1 MKNVKFIALFSI
13 LCLLIVIPATFAGNN
28 DTAILTSDAIQ
39 NDYSIAVN
47 SSASDNLADEYYF
60 DANAEND
67 AGNGSY
73 TNPYKELTSTR
84 VNDNSIIHIA
94 NGEYEWDSFKGISNV
109 SIIGQSAENTIIR
122 GGDGSGL
129 RVSERLLLQNVTLVD
144 FTISVNTGTQ
154 VNITNAVFKDSFSVS
169 GGALNIM
176 ANSTV
181 SIDNCTFSNNSANEG
196 GSIYAKNAFLIIN
209 NSRFIKSTAREDAGG
224 AIYLLKSSLNAS
236 NIEIVNSSAT
246 FGAAITALKS
256 NLTINNLTAK
266 LNNAKYNGG
275 AIYSMYGNFIIGNSS
290 FLNNSAKNGAALF
303 LTNLDNAT
311 LCNISF
317 TDNMASGTAAAYVI
331 MDNITLVNITFMGNQ
346 ALFDNDY
353 YQTPMPDLNIG
364 NGNYTLITY
373 DHPSNGTLPSSYD
386 LRLLNQVTP
395 VKSQG
400 NGGNCWAFAAI
411 AALESCILKA
421 TGQEYDLSEENVKN
435 LMALYSDYG
444 WKMETNTGGYDK
456 MGVGYLTGW
465 LGPVYDV
472 DDVYSGQSLLSGV
485 MDSIVHVQNIIFL
498 QRSSYTDNDEIK
510 RAIMDYGAV
519 STSIYWSGSYAKG
532 KNYYY
537 NGDTGANH
545 AVAIVGWDDNYS
557 RTNFRTTPQG
567 DGAWIIKNSWGTSSG
582 DKGYYYVS
590 YYDTKF
596 APLNNP
602 EKTFTFILND
612 TIKFD
617 KNYQYDIPGKTDYF
631 LNSSSTVWYKNK
643 FISTGNEYLA
653 AVSTYFEKNTN
664 WDLSIYVNNVLRH
677 TQSGVAH
684 PGYSTIDLNNIISL
698 RIGDIFEVIFKITVD
713 GEAAF
718 PISEAV
724 SLNHKM
730 YSENISFLSYDGE
743 NWKDLY
749 NLTWKYSTHTYD
761 SQVACI
767 KAFTILNPVNTTISI
782 NSTSYNPALIMAQ
795 VLNQYG
801 NVVRFGNVTFDVEG
815 NLVSVPIVNG
825 IATLNYTFSTFGNK
839 QISAYY
845 SNNGYVSSNKTITA
859 KMYFDIFIQAEN
871 LVSYYNDT
879 INYSVK
885 LVDKLNQ
892 TIKGK
897 SIIFSVNGM
906 NMTATTNG
914 NGIACVSLNL
924 NPGNYTIDI
933 ISNNESFYLKSNAT
947 KTISVLSTIILC
959 SDTKFTLNS
968 KYEAT
973 LLDCMGNPL
982 SNVNVSIIIGDN
994 IYNVKSN
1001 SDGKVSVT
1009 IKLDP
1014 GSYSLKI
1021 TNPNTTEVKLKTIKV
1036 VKRIT
1041 LNKNLVMY
1049 YGSSSAFKV
1058 KVWDDHGN
1066 VAVGVKVT
1074 FKINGKE
1081 YTRTSDKN
1089 GYAGL
1094 TINLAP
1100 RTYTI
1105 FAVYRGFK
1113 VTNTVTVKPTIVT
1126 KDTTAKSGSIVK
1138 FYAKTLDTKGNVLKN
1153 KLVTFKFKGSTF
1165 NIKTND
1171 KGIACLKITEKLK
1184 IGKYTILST
1193 YGKLTVK
1200 NIITIN

>member
-13 LCLLIVIPATFAGNN
+13 LCLLIVIPATFAGDN
-28 DTAILTSDAIQ
+28 DTAILASDAIQ
-39 NDYSIAVN
+39 EDDAIAVN
-47 SSASDNLADEYYF
+47 SSAGDNLADEYYF

-73 TNPYKELTSTR
+73 DNPYKELTSTR
-84 VNDNSIIHIA
+84 VNDNSIIHLS
-94 NGEYEWDSFKGISNV
+94 NGEYEWDPFKGVSNV

-122 GGDGSGL
+122 GGDGPGL

-154 VNITNAVFKDSFSVS
+154 VNITNAVFKDSFSGS

-196 GSIYAKNAFLIIN
+196 GSIYAKNAFLIIS

-275 AIYSMYGNFIIGNSS
+275 AIYSMYGNVIIGNSS

-353 YQTPMPDLNIG
+353 YQTSMPDLNIG

-373 DHPSNGTLPSSYD
+373 DRPSNGTLPSSYD
-386 LRLLNQVTP
+386 LRLLNHVTP
-395 VKSQG
+395 VKNQG
-400 NGGNCWAFAAI
+400 SGGNCWAFAAI

-485 MDSIVHVQNIIFL
+485 MDSIVHVQNIICL

-684 PGYSTIDLNNIISL
+684 SGYSTIDLNNMISL
-698 RIGDIFEVIFKITVD
+698 RIGDVFEVVFKITVD

-743 NWKDLY
+743 NWVDLY
-749 NLTWKYSTHTYD
+749 NLTWNYSTHKYN

-767 KAFTILNPVNTTISI
+767 KAFTILNPVGTSISI
-782 NSTSYNPALIMAQ
+782 NCTFYNNPSVITAK

-801 NVVRFGNVTFDVEG
+801 NVVRFGNITFEVDG
-815 NLVSVPIVNG
+815 DFVSVPIVNG
-825 IATLNYTFSTFGNK
+825 IATLNYSVPTSGY
-839 QISAYY
+839 IPIRAYY
-845 SNNGYVSSNKTITA
+845 SNNGYVSSNATIE
-859 KMYFDIFIQAEN
+859 KIDMELDIVKNIVDAVINVN
-871 LVSYYNDT
+871 LSKNINDT
-879 INYSVK
+879 IYIKLNNDSAISVPVINGFGSLNLTDLYRGNYSVLAFCNSCEYYYENASTSFTIDYLKTFIKAENVVYYYNGTISYSIK

-892 TIKGK
+892 TIQNK

-906 NMTATTNG
+906 NMTATTNER
-914 NGIACVSLNL
+914 GIACVSLNL

-933 ISNNESFYLKSNAT
+933 ISNNESICLMSNAT

-959 SDTKFTLNS
+959 LDTKFTLNS

-982 SNVNVSIIIGDN
+982 SNVNVSII
-994 IYNVKSN
+994 
-1001 SDGKVSVT
+1001 
-1009 IKLDP
+1009 
-1014 GSYSLKI
+1014 
-1021 TNPNTTEVKLKTIKV
+1021 
-1036 VKRIT
+1036 
-1041 LNKNLVMY
+1041 
-1049 YGSSSAFKV
+1049 
-1058 KVWDDHGN
+1058 
-1066 VAVGVKVT
+1066 
-1074 FKINGKE
+1074 
-1081 YTRTSDKN
+1081 
-1089 GYAGL
+1089 
-1094 TINLAP
+1094 
-1100 RTYTI
+1100 
-1105 FAVYRGFK
+1105 
-1113 VTNTVTVKPTIVT
+1113 
-1126 KDTTAKSGSIVK
+1126 
-1138 FYAKTLDTKGNVLKN
+1138 
-1153 KLVTFKFKGSTF
+1153 
-1165 NIKTND
+1165 
-1171 KGIACLKITEKLK
+1171 
-1184 IGKYTILST
+1184 
-1193 YGKLTVK
+1193 
-1200 NIITIN
+1200 